1 MSVLVVVLLA
11 AQAAPAQE
19 PVRDE
24 WLPLA
29 AGNQWTYR
37 SDYDD
42 VTEFVHEVVG
52 TEKVGAVE
60 CFVVEHRSLNPS
72 YEGSRIMR
80 KEWLAKDGEGT
91 LIHRLQ
97 RGRSLMEVDKPFFK
111 LKRELRKND
120 EWEGEARIAENPP
133 RFHAWVEDEVDV
145 EVPAGKFRAQRL
157 RTRVEAGPKYTAE
170 GFEWYARGTGLVKAE
185 MTLRIGGEGTS
196 FTTELKKFR
205 PGGKEKAPERR

>member
-1 MSVLVVVLLA
+1 MGAFVAVLLA
-11 AQAAPAQE
+11 AQTAPAQD
-19 PVRDE
+19 PLRDD

-52 TEKVGAVE
+52 TEKVGAVD
-60 CFVVEHRSLNPS
+60 CFVVEHRSFNPS
-72 YEGSRIMR
+72 YEGPRILR

-111 LKRELRKND
+111 LKRDLRKND
-120 EWEGEARIAENPP
+120 AWEGEARIAENPP
-133 RFHAWVEDEVDV
+133 RFRAWVEDEVDV

-157 RTRVEAGPKYTAE
+157 RTRVEAGSKFTAE

-185 MTLRIGGEGTS
+185 VTLRIGGEGTS
-196 FTTELKKFR
+196 FTSELKKFR
-205 PGGKEKAPERR
+205 PGGKEKPPERR